1 MIILGVNNNN
11 DLIYVYTEDKSKID
25 YLLSAIKNNK
35 IENCVFFKDYMVI
48 IRERDSGKYFFFYDE
63 YRNSKDAKHA
73 TKVLLPAVL

>member
-48 IRERDSGKYFFFYDE
+48 IRKEILESISFFMMNIEIQKMQNMQLKSYFQRY
-63 YRNSKDAKHA
+63 
-73 TKVLLPAVL
+73 

>member
-35 IENCVFFKDYMVI
+35 SC
-48 IRERDSGKYFFFYDE
+48 GKLKLRSAD
-63 YRNSKDAKHA
+63 
-73 TKVLLPAVL
+73 